1 MDDPLDVVFPNGTVE
16 TPEDGAVLVGLLTAE
31 GPPVPGTGALV
42 ASLTAVALHC
52 ELDVEATATFVRGVR
67 ERYTALVTDT
77 TRENLDEKTI
87 SATLGAAI
95 LEGIKAASND
105 TGAMEIKLKEGF
117 PRYALILENWK
128 RNAKRHIASSTPDEA
143 AATEQ
148 PQAGS

>member
-1 MDDPLDVVFPNGTVE
+1 MDDPLDVVFPKGTVE

-67 ERYTALVTDT
+67 ERYTALVTET
-77 TRENLDEKTI
+77 TGENVDEETI
-87 SATLGAAI
+87 SAMLGTAI
-95 LEGIKAASND
+95 LEGMKTACDDYAAI
-105 TGAMEIKLKEGF
+105 EIKLKEGF

-128 RNAKRHIASSTPDEA
+128 RNAEHHVSSNAPDGPPT
-143 AATEQ
+143 TEQ
-148 PQAGS
+148 RQAGS